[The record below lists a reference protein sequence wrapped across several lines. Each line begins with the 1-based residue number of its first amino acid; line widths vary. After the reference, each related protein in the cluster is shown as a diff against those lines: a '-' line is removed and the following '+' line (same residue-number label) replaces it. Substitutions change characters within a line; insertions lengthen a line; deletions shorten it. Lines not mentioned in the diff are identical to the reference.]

1 MVSLNLGGDDNA
13 EVHNVLNND
22 ETEWLA
28 EEGRTE
34 EQGFVLRSR
43 ACKAKIIGLKIK
55 NAAKPY
61 ATKGFKVSGALE
73 YGQWESLAEGDLEEI
88 ASLVTFYFDQPL
100 LVGYIRFEL
109 LSYHGGKG
117 GGLRSF
123 SLMTGDTRNPIF
135 SKVDSAF

>member
-1 MVSLNLGGDDNA
+1 M
-13 EVHNVLNND
+13 
-22 ETEWLA
+22 
-28 EEGRTE
+28 
-34 EQGFVLRSR
+34 
-43 ACKAKIIGLKIK
+43 
-55 NAAKPY
+55 
-61 ATKGFKVSGALE
+61 SGALE

-109 LSYHGGKG
+109 LSYHGRKG

-123 SLMTGDTRNPIF
+123 SLVTGDTLNPIF